1 MKFQNIELGT
11 EFVTLAV
18 EEGVALISLNRPKQ
32 LNAISSE
39 MTLGLLRAFETVAV
53 DETIVV
59 AILTGKGNAFSVG
72 VDLVELSHD
81 AGMMQSDALG
91 VDAPLM
97 KVMASCSKPII
108 AAVNGFAVTGGF
120 ELALACDLIYASDS
134 AKFAD
139 THAQVGLIPG
149 GGLSQKLPRL
159 IGINRA
165 REVSF
170 TGQYFSSDEAYAWG
184 LVNKV
189 YSNEKL
195 MDGVM
200 DVARQI
206 STSVP
211 GALYKIK
218 SIMNCGWEMSLGESL
233 RMEGETAIA
242 HNSSMNLADMEER
255 LTWLRSRAR
264 PSN

>member
-1 MKFQNIELGT
+1 MIFDKVGLGT
-11 EFVTLAV
+11 ELVTLEI
-18 EEGVALISLNRPKQ
+18 EESIALISLNRPRQ
-32 LNAISSE
+32 LNAISNE
-39 MTLGLLRAFETVAV
+39 MSIGLLEAFEMVSASENV
-53 DETIVV
+53 VV
-59 AILTGKGNAFSVG
+59 AILTGAGKAFSVG
-72 VDLVELSHD
+72 VDLIELSHNS
-81 AGMMQSDALG
+81 GLMQNDTLG
-91 VDAPLM
+91 VDAPIT
-97 KVMASCSKPII
+97 KAMASCSKPII

-120 ELALACDLIYASDS
+120 ELALACDFIYASAS

-170 TGQYFSSDEAYAWG
+170 TGKYISSAKACEWG
-184 LVNKV
+184 MVNEV
-189 YSNEKL
+189 FPDDKL
-195 MDGVM
+195 MGSVI

-211 GALYKIK
+211 SALYKIK
-218 SIMNCGWEMSLGESL
+218 SLMNSGWEMPLGEGL

-242 HNSSMNLADMEER
+242 HNSSMNLSDMEER
-255 LTWLRSRAR
+255 LAGLKSRAR
-264 PSN
+264 PSI